1 VSGRSNAVTRL
12 RKIGLLLAA
21 LGPAI
26 LLLPGHDPVASA
38 QEQSSAA
45 GDLAMQARAEPYIA
59 FADQILAAVTTRQS
73 GALRASLSPSTL
85 SEWSGEDVDLFV
97 DKIVMPFFADY
108 ATPVAEQWIAP
119 TTHPAGFT
127 GFAFYRSFTAT
138 DGRTKPYVLYVLE
151 EDGRMVVGNL
161 LVGKTFQDMHPQ
173 Q

>member
-1 VSGRSNAVTRL
+1 MNHMRMMGILFA
-12 RKIGLLLAA
+12 GLC
-21 LGPAI
+21 PVI
-26 LLLPGHDPVASA
+26 LLLSGPPRVALA
-38 QEQSSAA
+38 QEQNAA
-45 GDLAMQARAEPYIA
+45 AVDPAVQAAAEPYIA
-59 FADQILAAVTTRQS
+59 FADQILAAVTSGQS

-85 SEWSGEDVDLFV
+85 SAWTAEDVDLFV

-108 ATPVAEQWIAP
+108 AAPVAEEWIAP

-127 GFAFYRSFTAT
+127 GFAFYRSFTTT

-161 LVGKTFQDMHPQ
+161 LVGKTFKEMHPQ